1 LKNTGN
7 TFFKIIVHLG
17 CNSTDDE
24 ATMRYVLP
32 GETWRSSELKSKNR
46 KFIVALQKYI
56 PVGQGCF
63 KLNQ

>member
-1 LKNTGN
+1 
-7 TFFKIIVHLG
+7 
-17 CNSTDDE
+17 
-24 ATMRYVLP
+24 MRYVLP
-32 GETWRSSELKSKNR
+32 GETWRSSELKTKNR